1 MEYLRNFMFSDT
13 GRCRADTT
21 ARRTA
26 AQYKGVTAGRSAAN
40 ESRYLYGETVKIE
53 RSNDGKM
60 TAKESENGRG

>member
-1 MEYLRNFMFSDT
+1 MEYLRNFMFRDT

-40 ESRYLYGETVKIE
+40 GSRHLHGEAVKIE
-53 RSNDGKM
+53 RANDGKM
-60 TAKESENGRG
+60 AAKVSENGRG